1 MTHYSQTPMNRG
13 TVTVHTVDGTND
25 ILTDNQIVDV
35 GLLVAIDHENNEVID
50 ADIRYDLLE
59 RRLRRD
65 GWNVVDEDDVFI
77 HNGDRWVAKEDN
89 Q

>member
-1 MTHYSQTPMNRG
+1 MNRG
-13 TVTVHTVDGTND
+13 TVTVHTVTGMND
-25 ILTDNQIVDV
+25 ILADNHIVDI

-77 HNGDRWVAKEDN
+77 HNGNRWVEKEDN
-89 Q
+89 

>member
-1 MTHYSQTPMNRG
+1 MNRG
-13 TVTVHTVDGTND
+13 TIIVHAVDGMND
-25 ILTDNQIVDV
+25 VLADNGFVDISLV
-35 GLLVAIDHENNEVID
+35 VAIDHENYEVID

-65 GWNVVDEDDVFI
+65 GWNVVDEDDVFV

-89 Q
+89 

>member
-1 MTHYSQTPMNRG
+1 MNRG
-13 TVTVHTVDGTND
+13 TVIVHTVDGMND
-25 ILTDNQIVDV
+25 ILADNGFVDISLV
-35 GLLVAIDHENNEVID
+35 VAIDHEKNEVID

-65 GWNVVDEDDVFI
+65 GWNVVDEDDVFT